1 MLHTE
6 DHLLEPME
14 PEKGPD
20 FVVYLESEYDKKD
33 TAVAARYNQLI
44 SSDKYQ
50 NMKRALAADSGDFE
64 FLPGLPQSPWRVAV
78 LRRPLFD
85 ILQNTYTKDE
95 QGNAIQGAIADAL
108 NLLVAAFH

>member
-1 MLHTE
+1 
-6 DHLLEPME
+6 ME

-95 QGNAIQGAIADAL
+95 QGTAIQGAIADAL